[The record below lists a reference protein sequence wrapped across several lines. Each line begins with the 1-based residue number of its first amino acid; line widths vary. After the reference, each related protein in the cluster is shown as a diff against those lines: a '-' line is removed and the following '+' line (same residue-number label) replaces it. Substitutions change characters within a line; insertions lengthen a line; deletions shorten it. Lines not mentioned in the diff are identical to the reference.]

1 MKYTKIIPQELKNR
15 LEVAF
20 ESLRE
25 DTKNPLVIALL
36 KYPKDGEQIYLIAKD
51 PTEETY
57 YGIMEGQFSSG
68 KEIFAIPLSNITCVE
83 FCEVSITPFRAKP
96 YLDNGIFEY
105 TEGTDI
111 STPAPVDEIQIGAQ
125 FWTRRNLNVDKFRNG
140 DTIIEAKTI
149 QEWIKAGDTNQPAW
163 CYYENDA
170 NNGILS
176 GKLYNWYAVNDARGL
191 APDGLIIP
199 SNSDWLKLINFL
211 GGEGMAASE
220 LIFKENLV
228 KRGRSKSGFDGKL
241 DGHRMAAGHFIGNGE
256 FCSWWSSTGDGV
268 NSALSRGISYGE
280 PYIGEGHSNKGFGY
294 YVRCIKSI

>member
-1 MKYTKIIPQELKNR
+1 MKYTKIISQELKNR
-15 LEVAF
+15 LQVAF
-20 ESLRE
+20 ESLKA

-36 KYPKDGEQIYLIAKD
+36 KHPKDGEQIYLIAKD

-68 KEIFAIPLSNITCVE
+68 KEIFAIPLSNITCIE

-149 QEWIKAGDTNQPAW
+149 QEWIKAGDNNQPAC

-176 GKLYNWYAVNDARGL
+176 GKLYNWYAVNDPRGL
-191 APDGLIIP
+191 APDGWIIP

-211 GGEGMAASE
+211 GGVGMAASE

-256 FCSWWSSTGDGV
+256 FCSWWSSTGDGA